1 MQSIK
6 ERTSVS
12 YPNVRM
18 LIGGEWRDSAERQ
31 DVLDPAT
38 ETPVGSVPIAT
49 QRHLHD
55 ALQAATEGLRVWR
68 RTSPLDRAQ
77 VLIKAAE
84 LLRSRVETI
93 ARALVL
99 EQGKVLSGARGEVM
113 RGCTLLDW
121 DAAEGRRLYGRIIPS
136 ATHTRNTVLRE
147 PIGVVAAFS
156 PWNAPFASPM
166 RKVAGALAAGCSLVL
181 KPAEETPAGAWFIA
195 QALQDA
201 GLPPGVLNLVYGRP
215 EEVSATLI
223 ADPAVR
229 MVTFTGSV
237 PVGRKLSALA
247 GSHLKPALME
257 LGGHA
262 PVLICG
268 DADPTAV
275 AAQSLVAKS
284 VNSGQICVSP
294 TRFFAEEPVFET
306 FAQAFAERARSL
318 RIGNGMDPDSQMG
331 PLTNGRRVSAIHE
344 LVEDALAHGARLL
357 AGGQRPTGA
366 GYFYPLTVLANVPP
380 SARVMREEP
389 FGPLAVV
396 NPIASLDEGIERANE
411 LPFGLAA
418 YAFTDSVSKLNAIG
432 SRVEAG
438 SLAINHFSVSSAETP
453 FGGVKDSGFGR
464 EGGLEG
470 VEAYTVVKSISQWV
484 G

>member
-1 MQSIK
+1 MNYSD
-6 ERTSVS
+6 VN
-12 YPNVRM
+12 YPDVKM
-18 LIGGEWRDSAERQ
+18 LIGGEWRDSAQRQ
-31 DVLDPAT
+31 DVLNPAT
-38 ETPVGSVPIAT
+38 ETPVGSVPLASLND
-49 QRHLHD
+49 LHD
-55 ALQAATEGLRVWR
+55 ALQAAEEGLRVWR
-68 RTSPLDRAQ
+68 HTSPLERGQ
-77 VLIKAAE
+77 VLSKAAE
-84 LLRSRVETI
+84 LLRSRVEVI
-93 ARALVL
+93 AHALVQ
-99 EQGKVLSGARGEVM
+99 EQGKLLTGARGEVM

-121 DAAEGRRLYGRIIPS
+121 DAAEARRLYGRIIPS
-136 ATHTRNTVLRE
+136 DSRTSNTALRE

-166 RKVAGALAAGCSLVL
+166 RKIAGALAAGCSLVL

-195 QALQDA
+195 QALLDA
-201 GLPPGVLNLVYGRP
+201 GLPPGVLNLVYGHP

-247 GSHLKPALME
+247 GSHLKPAIME

-262 PVLICG
+262 PVLICR
-268 DADPTAV
+268 DADPLAV
-275 AAQSLVAKS
+275 AAKSLAAKS

-294 TRFFAEEPVFET
+294 TRFFAEEAVFET
-306 FAQAFAERARSL
+306 FAQAFAEGARAL
-318 RIGNGMDPDSQMG
+318 RIGSGMDPASQMG
-331 PLTNGRRVSAIHE
+331 PLTNGRRVAAIHE
-344 LVEDALAHGARLL
+344 LVEDARSQGARVL
-357 AGGQRPTGA
+357 AGGQKPSGP

-380 SARVMREEP
+380 TARVMHEEP

-396 NPIASLDEGIERANE
+396 NPIASLDEGIARANE

-418 YAFTDSVSKLNAIG
+418 YAFTESVRNLDAIS

-464 EGGLEG
+464 EGGVEG
-470 VEAYTVVKSISQWV
+470 VEAYTVVKSISRWI

>member
-1 MQSIK
+1 
-6 ERTSVS
+6 
-12 YPNVRM
+12 M
-18 LIGGEWRDSAERQ
+18 LIGGEWRDSAQRQ
-31 DVLDPAT
+31 DVLNPAT
-38 ETPVGSVPIAT
+38 ETPVGSVPLASA
-49 QRHLHD
+49 QDLHD
-55 ALQAATEGLRVWR
+55 ALQAAKEGLLVWR
-68 RTSPLDRAQ
+68 RISPVARGQ
-77 VLIKAAE
+77 VLTRAAD
-84 LLRSRVETI
+84 LLRSRVDAI
-93 ARALVL
+93 AHALVL
-99 EQGKVLSGARGEVM
+99 EQGKLLTGGRGEVM

-121 DAAEGRRLYGRIIPS
+121 DAAEARRLYGRIIPGD
-136 ATHTRNTVLRE
+136 ANTRNSAVRE

-166 RKVAGALAAGCSLVL
+166 RKIAGALAAGCSLVL

-201 GLPPGVLNLVYGRP
+201 GLPAGVLNLVYGNP
-215 EEVSATLI
+215 EEVSTTLI

-247 GSHLKPALME
+247 GSYLKPAIME

-262 PVLICG
+262 PVLVCR
-268 DADPTAV
+268 DADPLVV
-275 AAQSLVAKS
+275 AAKSVIAKS

-294 TRFFAEEPVFET
+294 TRFFAEEPVFEA
-306 FAQAFAERARSL
+306 FAQAFAEGARAV
-318 RIGNGMDPDSQMG
+318 RIGNGMDAASQMG
-331 PLTNGRRVSAIHE
+331 PLTNGRRVAAIHE
-344 LVEDALAHGARLL
+344 LVEDARSRGARVL
-357 AGGQRPTGA
+357 AGGEKPAGP
-366 GYFYPLTVLANVPP
+366 GYFYPLTVLANVPDD
-380 SARVMREEP
+380 ARVMREEP

-396 NPIASLDEGIERANE
+396 NPVASLEEGIARANE

-418 YAFTDSVSKLNAIG
+418 YAFTESVKNLDAI
-432 SRVEAG
+432 STRVEVG

-464 EGGLEG
+464 EGGIEG

>member
-1 MQSIK
+1 
-6 ERTSVS
+6 VN
-12 YPNVRM
+12 YPDVKM
-18 LIGGEWRDSAERQ
+18 LISGEWRDSAQRQ
-31 DVLDPAT
+31 DVLNPAT
-38 ETPVGSVPIAT
+38 ETPVGSVPLASA
-49 QRHLHD
+49 QDLHD
-55 ALQAATEGLRVWR
+55 ALQAAKEGLRVWR
-68 RTSPLDRAQ
+68 RTSPMARGQ
-77 VLIKAAE
+77 VLTRAAD
-84 LLRSRVETI
+84 LLRSRVDAI
-93 ARALVL
+93 AHALVL
-99 EQGKVLSGARGEVM
+99 EQGKLLTGGRGEVM

-121 DAAEGRRLYGRIIPS
+121 DAAEARRLYGRIIPGDAS
-136 ATHTRNTVLRE
+136 TRNSAVRE

-166 RKVAGALAAGCSLVL
+166 RKIAGALAAGCSLVL

-201 GLPPGVLNLVYGRP
+201 GLPAGVLNLVYGNP
-215 EEVSATLI
+215 EEVSTTLI

-237 PVGRKLSALA
+237 SVGRKLSALA
-247 GSHLKPALME
+247 GSYLKPAIME

-262 PVLICG
+262 PVLVCR
-268 DADPTAV
+268 DSDPLAV
-275 AAQSLVAKS
+275 AAKSVIAKS

-294 TRFFAEEPVFET
+294 TRFFAEEPVFEA
-306 FAQAFAERARSL
+306 FAQAFAEGARAV
-318 RIGNGMDPDSQMG
+318 RIGNGMDAASQMG
-331 PLTNGRRVSAIHE
+331 PLTNGRRVAAIHE
-344 LVEDALAHGARLL
+344 LVEDARNRGARVL
-357 AGGQRPTGA
+357 AGGEKPAGP
-366 GYFYPLTVLANVPP
+366 GYFYPLTVLANVPDD
-380 SARVMREEP
+380 ARVMREEP

-396 NPIASLDEGIERANE
+396 NPVASLEEGIARANE

-418 YAFTDSVSKLNAIG
+418 YAFTESVKNLDAI
-432 SRVEAG
+432 STRVEVG

-464 EGGLEG
+464 EGGIEG